1 MRMVAGEKA
10 YMKLHAQSGEDYY
23 SSDRRKDDRDLA
35 NVIYN
40 SINKFDWGDFDIKD
54 KQTKINLTAAI
65 LSDIKIWKDSNIS

>member
-1 MRMVAGEKA
+1 
-10 YMKLHAQSGEDYY
+10 MKLHTQSGEDYY
-23 SSDRRKDDRDLA
+23 SSDRRKDDRDLM

-40 SINKFDWGDFDIKD
+40 SINKFNWEDFDIKD

>member
-1 MRMVAGEKA
+1 MVAGEKA
-10 YMKLHAQSGEDYY
+10 YMKLHTQSGEHYY
-23 SSDRRKDDRDLA
+23 SSDRRKDDRDLM

-40 SINKFDWGDFDIKD
+40 SINKFNWEDFDIKD

>member
-1 MRMVAGEKA
+1 MVAGEKA
-10 YMKLHAQSGEDYY
+10 YMKLHVQSGEDYY